1 MRQPVRSTLA
11 VAAAFV
17 IVGCANIERDNSMT
31 RTQQTTMQ
39 SEANKQLVKR
49 FFEDFSA
56 GRFDDAFSLV
66 HEDVRWWVPG
76 TLPFSGTKTKTE
88 YLKVVAA
95 IRAGF
100 PQGLRLVPSEMT
112 AQGNRVAAEVE
123 SFGEHSNGKSYR
135 NKYHF
140 LIYVE
145 NGRFVQV
152 KEYMDTQH
160 LKDLISP

>member
-1 MRQPVRSTLA
+1 
-11 VAAAFV
+11 
-17 IVGCANIERDNSMT
+17 MT
-31 RTQQTTMQ
+31 RAEQTPTK

-49 FFEDFSA
+49 FFEDFSD
-56 GRFDDAFSLV
+56 GKFDDAFSLV

-76 TLPFSGTKTKTE
+76 TLPFSGTKTKAE
-88 YLKVVAA
+88 YLKVVEA

-112 AQGNRVAAEVE
+112 AEDNRVAVEVE
-123 SFGEHSNGKSYR
+123 SFGQHSTGKSYR

-140 LIYVE
+140 LFHVE
-145 NGRFVQV
+145 DGRFVSV

-160 LKDLISP
+160 LKDLISAEPR